1 MQRQSRSQFRFPF
14 PPCHAGRDA
23 SLQGEIAGGSF
34 SFFFFFFSFYFL
46 LVYPPGPVLSF
57 RAICL
62 ATWGGM
68 NGLGHE

>member
-34 SFFFFFFSFYFL
+34 SFFFFFFFL
-46 LVYPPGPVLSF
+46 LFSVSIPSRACLVFQGDLSGNMGRNEWIGP
-57 RAICL
+57 
-62 ATWGGM
+62 
-68 NGLGHE
+68 